1 MFKTAAIIAEYNPFH
16 NGHSYQIEET
26 KKRTGA
32 DFVLV
37 IMSGDFVQRGT
48 PAIFHKY
55 ARTRM
60 ALLGGADVVLEL
72 PVFYAGASAEY
83 FARGAVGILDAL
95 HAVDFLSFGSE
106 RGEISLLLK
115 AARSLSEEP
124 EEYRQQLKKSLKK
137 GLTFPAA
144 RKEAL
149 GYLLSSADNI
159 SSDARQLQAL
169 LDTPNNILGIE
180 YCKALF
186 SLRSNIHPLTIKRQG
201 NAYHETQLH
210 HSLTSASALRKAL
223 LAPDLDNKLQNI
235 RPFQPVSVFSY
246 MQDMLDCISPVTE
259 EDFSLLLKYSLMVQ
273 NRDSLCTFADV
284 SPELSN
290 RIYKNLD
297 NFRSFSQ
304 FAALLKTRDITH
316 TRVNRSLLHILLSI
330 TEKES
335 SSRPSYVRL
344 LGFRKHAAP
353 LLRQIQDNSEIPL
366 ITKAADYPRLLSSKG
381 CTLFEKDLFA
391 SDLYETV
398 LKNKIQ
404 ENFVSDLKK
413 SPVILTSY

>member
-1 MFKTAAIIAEYNPFH
+1 
-16 NGHSYQIEET
+16 
-26 KKRTGA
+26 
-32 DFVLV
+32 
-37 IMSGDFVQRGT
+37 
-48 PAIFHKY
+48 
-55 ARTRM
+55 
-60 ALLGGADVVLEL
+60 
-72 PVFYAGASAEY
+72 
-83 FARGAVGILDAL
+83 
-95 HAVDFLSFGSE
+95 
-106 RGEISLLLK
+106 
-115 AARSLSEEP
+115 
-124 EEYRQQLKKSLKK
+124 
-137 GLTFPAA
+137 
-144 RKEAL
+144 
-149 GYLLSSADNI
+149 
-159 SSDARQLQAL
+159 
-169 LDTPNNILGIE
+169 
-180 YCKALF
+180 
-186 SLRSNIHPLTIKRQG
+186 
-201 NAYHETQLH
+201 
-210 HSLTSASALRKAL
+210 
-223 LAPDLDNKLQNI
+223 
-235 RPFQPVSVFSY
+235 
-246 MQDMLDCISPVTE
+246 
-259 EDFSLLLKYSLMVQ
+259 MVQ

-335 SSRPSYVRL
+335 ASRPSYVRL